1 MAITQRTRW
10 IPNPLIVSLILFIT
24 LMSTGCESIQPS
36 IDVGIEKNSSETLVD
51 HVINADEDEKVTS
64 TITPSTK
71 TTPTGALPL
80 ITTQETQNI
89 PDQPD
94 ENRFLYV
101 PLLGFPLPEDASNQI
116 ETTYR
121 FGSTMFG
128 ERIPHDGVEM
138 VNPIGTPVIAT
149 EDGIVVF
156 SGNDQ
161 TVKTGRFTNF
171 YGNTII
177 LKHNL
182 TNYPDPIF
190 TLFAHLS
197 EILVVEG
204 EEIKQGQT
212 IGFVGSSGAAFTNH
226 LHFEVRV
233 GDLVLSSARNPEL
246 FLPLSPT
253 EEQSSGGILVGKL
266 IDKNNHPIPGASI
279 VIQSIIDGVI
289 QSDSSLYLETYDQ
302 SISGVDKW
310 NENFVISNLPV
321 GNYRVSTFAY
331 GVFIEE
337 FVTLR
342 ENELIFI
349 TLQPEE

>member
-10 IPNPLIVSLILFIT
+10 IPNSLFVSLILFNT
-24 LMSTGCESIQPS
+24 LMISGCESNQPS

-71 TTPTGALPL
+71 TTPTRSLPL
-80 ITTQETQNI
+80 ITTQESQKI
-89 PDQPD
+89 PDPAD

-138 VNPIGTPVIAT
+138 VNPKGTPVVAT

-182 TNYPDPIF
+182 TDYPDPIF
-190 TLFAHLS
+190 TLYAHLS
-197 EILVVEG
+197 EILVDEG
-204 EEIKQGQT
+204 EQIKQR
-212 IGFVGSSGAAFTNH
+212 IICILKVGSVVWFYQAPGTQNCFY
-226 LHFEVRV
+226 RC
-233 GDLVLSSARNPEL
+233 P
-246 FLPLSPT
+246 LP
-253 EEQSSGGILVGKL
+253 
-266 IDKNNHPIPGASI
+266 KNNLRL
-279 VIQSIIDGVI
+279 VFW
-289 QSDSSLYLETYDQ
+289 LE
-302 SISGVDKW
+302 
-310 NENFVISNLPV
+310 N
-321 GNYRVSTFAY
+321 
-331 GVFIEE
+331 
-337 FVTLR
+337 
-342 ENELIFI
+342 
-349 TLQPEE
+349 